1 MARYLWRGFQR
12 EIVHAELF
20 HAIDT
25 CQTVTYAIDSAHQLL
40 RCFCHFS
47 EANGV
52 KVLDMA
58 AIEDNS
64 GTKMAGNGTL
74 LAASIGVYI
83 AALVLQF
90 YDDTVFT
97 CMFWKSFDWTLCVI
111 VSAVIFNNIIV

>member
-1 MARYLWRGFQR
+1 MAHYLWRGFQR

-40 RCFCHFS
+40 RCSCHFS

-52 KVLDMA
+52 KAFDTA

-74 LAASIGVYI
+74 LAASVVYIVVYI

-90 YDDTVFT
+90 YDDTVFI
-97 CMFWKSFDWTLCVI
+97 CMFWKSFD
-111 VSAVIFNNIIV
+111 